1 MDDDLTDDEI
11 LSKLKRHREN
21 ILLVLYRHGELRTRE
36 IREEV
41 GFPSGSKEHHLGI
54 LEEWGLIEEVGRV
67 NESGGIPERVFGLT
81 NTGREFVDD
90 YLTEERER
98 PGSYEMRIERLED
111 EVDDLQTTNE
121 RLEAKVDQQ
130 QEHLED
136 LEDRFDILLDRL
148 EEQLF

>member
-1 MDDDLTDDEI
+1 MGVPFSRDV
-11 LSKLKRHREN
+11 
-21 ILLVLYRHGELRTRE
+21 LLGVSMVIARR
-36 IREEV
+36 
-41 GFPSGSKEHHLGI
+41 

-81 NTGREFVDD
+81 DAGREFVEK

-98 PGSYEMRIERLED
+98 PNSYEMRIERLKD

-121 RLEAKVDQQ
+121 RPKVKVDQQ
-130 QEHLED
+130 YEQLKD
-136 LEDRFDILLDRL
+136 LENRFDTLLDRL